1 VFILYFVVD
10 AKSPKKGLSKMKK
23 ESPGIVK
30 ETLDEQKR
38 HWEETFKNVPE
49 MFGDEPSQPAR
60 YAAELFKK
68 EGKTKILEL
77 GSGQG
82 RDTIFFAKTG
92 FQITVLDYSEE
103 GIRAIREKAYSSGF
117 SHLVTTLCHDLRNP
131 LPLANESLDACYSHM
146 LFCMALTTLE
156 LEFLTREVRRV
167 LKPGG
172 LSVYTVRH
180 IDDPHYRKGIHHGED
195 MYEVDG
201 FIVHFFSNEKVES
214 LAKGYEIISIDRFE
228 EGELPRKLFQVTLRK
243 KE

>member
-1 VFILYFVVD
+1 
-10 AKSPKKGLSKMKK
+10 MKK
-23 ESPGIVK
+23 ESPRIVK
-30 ETLDEQKR
+30 ETLDMQKH
-38 HWEETFKNVPE
+38 HWEETFKNIPE
-49 MFGDEPSQPAR
+49 MYGDEPSQPAR

-68 EGKTKILEL
+68 EGKIKILEL

-103 GIRAIREKAYSSGF
+103 GIRAIREKGYSSGF
-117 SHLVTTLCHDLRNP
+117 SQSVTTLCHDLRNP
-131 LPLANESLDACYSHM
+131 LPLANESIDACYSHM

-172 LSVYTVRH
+172 LNVYTVRH
-180 IDDPHYRKGIHHGED
+180 IDDPHYRKGIHRGED

-201 FIVHFFSNEKVES
+201 FIVHFFSSEKLEF
-214 LAKGYEIISIDRFE
+214 LAKGYEIISIDKFE